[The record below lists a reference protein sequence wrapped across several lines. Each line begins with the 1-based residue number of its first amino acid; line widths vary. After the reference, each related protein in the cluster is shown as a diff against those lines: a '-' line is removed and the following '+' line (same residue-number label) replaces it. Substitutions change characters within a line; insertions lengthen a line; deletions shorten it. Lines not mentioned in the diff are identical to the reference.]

1 MVGGTMKVS
10 DIVFENGE
18 IGGYLSSADVEVFQ
32 RFEKSLEQQLQEAE
46 IQKSQTP

>member
-1 MVGGTMKVS
+1 V
-10 DIVFENGE
+10 
-18 IGGYLSSADVEVFQ
+18 IGDYLSSAGVEAFP